1 MPYWLKRVF
10 CSGAEDGEKKVQ
22 DWLERKDSK
31 GVGGDF
37 IVKAE
42 EEEEEAE
49 GRLEIHTE
57 QMVTN

>member
-1 MPYWLKRVF
+1 M
-10 CSGAEDGEKKVQ
+10 
-22 DWLERKDSK
+22 ERKDSK